1 MPGRPGQRPLRAL
14 QAQAPQAC
22 LGARSLPISPADR
35 DLMALVKNFRRAL
48 LAALAASALAGWGST
63 SLPAGEQPPREQ
75 TALDIT
81 MAAAEDVNP
90 DDQGRAAPIL
100 VRVYELKSVD
110 TFNSADY
117 FTLHN
122 SDKKM
127 LGDDMLV
134 RDEFIMRPGDS
145 QVIRRK
151 SNPNMRAIGVLA
163 GYRDLPNSE
172 WRVIQKVSAAPE
184 AVWYRAV
191 VPNNKLKLQ
200 VRLQTKG
207 IALTVLQ

>member
-1 MPGRPGQRPLRAL
+1 
-14 QAQAPQAC
+14 
-22 LGARSLPISPADR
+22 
-35 DLMALVKNFRRAL
+35 MALVKNFCRAL
-48 LAALAASALAGWGST
+48 LAALAASVLAGCSST
-63 SLPAGEQPPREQ
+63 SLPAGEQPLREQ
-75 TALDIT
+75 TALDIKI
-81 MAAAEDVNP
+81 AAAADVNP

-110 TFNSADY
+110 TFNNADY

-134 RDEFIMRPGDS
+134 RDEFIMRPGDN

-151 SNPNMRAIGVLA
+151 SNPNTRAIGVLA

-172 WRVIQKVSAAPE
+172 WRAVQKVSAAPE

-191 VPNNKLKLQ
+191 VPNQAAGSPAGQGRRRHRAAVMPRRDNHHSP
-200 VRLQTKG
+200 
-207 IALTVLQ
+207 TVQP